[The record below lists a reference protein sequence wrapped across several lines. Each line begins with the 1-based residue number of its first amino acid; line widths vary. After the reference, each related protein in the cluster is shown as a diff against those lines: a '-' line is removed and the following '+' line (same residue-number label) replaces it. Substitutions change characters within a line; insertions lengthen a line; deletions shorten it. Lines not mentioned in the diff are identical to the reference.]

1 MPPARRHRIPA
12 GDPRQPLSSEAGN
25 AAAQYLV
32 ANTQQF
38 RKTERFGG
46 VASCVLI
53 PFSLT
58 ILTEKL
64 SN

>member
-1 MPPARRHRIPA
+1 MPSARRHRIPA
-12 GDPRQPLSSEAGN
+12 GDPRQPLSSGAGN
-25 AAAQYLV
+25 AAASYLV
-32 ANTQQF
+32 ANTQQYP
-38 RKTERFGG
+38 KTERSGWL
-46 VASCVLI
+46 ASCVLI